1 VKTSQTLLSR
11 PLRTVPRFADTAL
24 RVATALLMTFAA
36 ALVLVHAQIYSGG
49 PPLPTTSIWTNAA
62 ANTADHR

>member
-11 PLRTVPRFADTAL
+11 QLRTEPRFADTAL

-36 ALVLVHAQIYSGG
+36 ALVLVHAQVYSGG
-49 PPLPTTSIWTNAA
+49 QPLPTTSIWTNVAA
-62 ANTADHR
+62 STADPR